1 MFERHTQGTVDVIHV
16 NDALVTEHLQRLSD
30 LLEECLDNG
39 QPRAVLDMREA
50 PLIDSAGLELLL
62 DVQTDFQRR
71 GGALKLAAPNPL
83 CREILSLCGVA
94 EHLEIYADAKTAIG
108 SYAR

>member
-1 MFERHTQGTVDVIHV
+1 MYERRTQGTIDVIRG
-16 NDALVTEHLQRLSD
+16 DDPLVIEQLDQLSG
-30 LLEECLDNG
+30 LLDECLGKG

-62 DVQTDFQRR
+62 DAQADFQRR

-83 CREILSLCGVA
+83 CKEILTVCGLA
-94 EHLEIYADAKTAIG
+94 EQLEIYTDTKTAVG
-108 SYAR
+108 SFAR